1 MSEIEKV
8 IVSSLETTTAEVLL
22 CANEAKDDIA
32 SVVAQLKE
40 RQIEV
45 NDQWAVELSRRFLPK
60 FVLNCSTNKVH
71 AVRDAY
77 TTGCGFEFRNTRD
90 FMFLNNVQDG
100 QSRCEAQGCIK
111 QFSE

>member
-1 MSEIEKV
+1 M
-8 IVSSLETTTAEVLL
+8 
-22 CANEAKDDIA
+22 
-32 SVVAQLKE
+32 VAQLKE

-60 FVLNCSTNKVH
+60 FVLNCSTNKVLNCSTNKVH
-71 AVRDAY
+71 AV